1 MARRSSVRRALSI
14 MELENTQFDGID
26 FDGQWKSAMGSPDRS
41 GTILIYGPP
50 KNGKTYFSLMFAK
63 YLTRFGHVAYDA
75 LEMGTGLSLKMAIKK
90 VGFNGDEK
98 RKIVL
103 LNRESITELNNR
115 LEKKKSPAIVFID
128 SLQYTGLSY
137 KQYIAF
143 KERHRNKLITFIS
156 HADGKQPRGEVA
168 KSIQYDA
175 DIIIRV
181 EGFKAFPASRFGGG
195 EPITVWDEGA
205 EKYW

>member
-1 MARRSSVRRALSI
+1 MARNTGAKRAMSI
-14 MELENTQFDGID
+14 MELENTQFNG
-26 FDGQWKSAMGSPDRS
+26 FAFEGQWKSAMGSPDRT

-50 KNGKTYFSLMFAK
+50 KNGKTYFSIQFAK
-63 YLTRFGHVAYDA
+63 YLTRFGRVAYNA
-75 LEMGTGLSLKMAIKK
+75 MEMGTGLSLKMAIAGI
-90 VGFNGDEK
+90 GFDATERN
-98 RKIVL
+98 RVIL
-103 LNRESITELNNR
+103 LNRESMTEVSAR
-115 LEKKKSPAIVFID
+115 LEKKKSPSILFVD

-143 KERHRNKLITFIS
+143 KEKHHSKLIVFIS
-156 HADGKQPRGEVA
+156 HAEGKQPRGEVA

-195 EPITVWDEGA
+195 EPITVWEEGA
-205 EKYW
+205 ERYW

>member
-14 MELENTQFDGID
+14 MELETTQFDGLD

-75 LEMGTGLSLKMAIKK
+75 LEMGTGLGLKMAIKET
-90 VGFNGDEK
+90 GFCADEK
-98 RKIVL
+98 RRIVL
-103 LNRESITELNNR
+103 LNRESIEDLSSR
-115 LEKKKSPAIVFID
+115 LKKKKSPSIIFID
-128 SLQYTGLSY
+128 SLQYTGLNY
-137 KQYIAF
+137 KQYISF
-143 KERHRNKLITFIS
+143 KEQNGSKLIIFLS
-156 HADGKQPRGEVA
+156 HADGKQPKGEVA

-175 DIIIRV
+175 DIIVRV

-195 EPITVWDEGA
+195 EPIIVWNEGS